1 MHSKAAKNRGVLKDK
16 EINAD
21 QFSVPAKLWQHK
33 FVGGRWEKNAE
44 QVLPTDKPLLITT
57 QFHRDACC
65 SQGRANIL
73 KVKVKDNNI
82 AMVMNPHAEIWL
94 KTEHYFI
101 KDLQSFTGTFVNGV
115 KLMEGEER
123 RLANEDIISFPKDHR
138 DPWFKQWERE
148 GRPIPDSM
156 FKYFEA
162 SGLLAKNTGIANG
175 KPSTVQKEK
184 GLDICEI
191 SQILILSVIQNP
203 IILSKIL
210 SHLSLPALK
219 TARQV
224 CQQWRKE
231 SNRFFCTLGHFDIPG
246 VACPH
251 WPTLKAFQE
260 ILPIQNVTLDLNPIP
275 KCIKTG
281 MDDWE
286 PIEGTM
292 WDYERAKYLQNLTWF
307 FQTYGKTVKTLQ
319 LILKADSWSVFMAIL
334 PKLENLQSL
343 ALEITSS
350 LNTEE
355 WATTVKF
362 TKDLK
367 LLSVKQLSFK
377 YEERNLMVGRGPGMS
392 LETKYTKLILNILL
406 MFPKLEG
413 IKFTGARLTN
423 FNAIFFK
430 TLEKYPDMMA
440 NVDSFSI
447 TNGSNASLDP
457 DSLIKGLTKVNF
469 KKKLRKLEIKNV
481 SVPSGNSRTPKLL
494 FNLVQ
499 KYAVTLEHLTLGVQN
514 PAKFFHATG
523 YPICPKLKVLKI
535 VVQNK
540 DVTAERGNPTRLQ
553 IDYGVSFPA
562 LETIIFDR
570 KKKFLKYK
578 YPLSLAEN
586 ESFIPFLPPNEEA
599 ACRTVKTIILPEIG
613 RSGKDPAYTLFMCK
627 LSMGFPN
634 ANIDQERFVLT
645 RRGDWHLLR
654 DDGEP
659 NEEFRISNFN
669 EFVIPEENGDLDIL
683 QEREDNN
690 PTYSVDGDDS
700 SSDEEDEMDSE
711 DGSTESDDNL
721 MEDDDNDGMGQ
732 CAQQ

>member
-1 MHSKAAKNRGVLKDK
+1 MPALGIEPSTSIQPTQMAVINIIIMHSKVSKNRGVSKDK

-33 FVGGRWEKNAE
+33 FVGGRWEKISE
-44 QVLPTDKPLLITT
+44 QVLPTDKPLLVTT

-65 SQGRANIL
+65 SHGRANLL
-73 KVKVKDNNI
+73 KVKVSDNNI

-94 KTEHYFI
+94 KDSERYFV

-148 GRPIPDSM
+148 RRPIPDSM
-156 FKYFEA
+156 FKYFGA
-162 SGLLAKNTGIANG
+162 SGLLAKNNGIANV
-175 KPSTVQKEK
+175 KPSTGQEEKEV
-184 GLDICEI
+184 DICDI
-191 SQILILSVIQNP
+191 
-203 IILSKIL
+203 

-219 TARQV
+219 KARQV
-224 CQQWRKE
+224 CKQWRKE
-231 SNRFFCTLGHFDIPG
+231 SNRFFCSLGHFDIPG

-260 ILPIQNVTLDLNPIP
+260 ILQIQNVTLDLNPIP
-275 KCIKTG
+275 KCIKAG

-286 PIEGTM
+286 SIEGTM
-292 WDYERAKYLQNLTWF
+292 WDYERTKYLQNLTWC

-319 LILKADSWSVFMAIL
+319 LILKADLWSVFMGIL
-334 PKLENLQSL
+334 PKLENLNFLS
-343 ALEITSS
+343 LEITSS
-350 LNTEE
+350 LNSEE

-377 YEERNLMVGRGPGMS
+377 
-392 LETKYTKLILNILL
+392 
-406 MFPKLEG
+406 
-413 IKFTGARLTN
+413 
-423 FNAIFFK
+423 
-430 TLEKYPDMMA
+430 
-440 NVDSFSI
+440 
-447 TNGSNASLDP
+447 
-457 DSLIKGLTKVNF
+457 
-469 KKKLRKLEIKNV
+469 KLEITNA
-481 SVPSGNSRTPKLL
+481 SVPLGNSRTPKLL

-499 KYAVTLEHLTLGVQN
+499 KHSETLEHLTLGVQN
-514 PAKFFHATG
+514 PANFFRTTG
-523 YPICPKLKVLKI
+523 YPICPKLRVLKI
-535 VVQNK
+535 
-540 DVTAERGNPTRLQ
+540 
-553 IDYGVSFPA
+553 GVSFPA

-570 KKKFLKYK
+570 EKKFLKYK

-586 ESFIPFLPPNEEA
+586 ESFVPFLPPKEEP
-599 ACRTVKTIILPEIG
+599 CLTVKTIILPEIG
-613 RSGKDPAYTLFMCK
+613 RSGKDPAYTLFMQK
-627 LSMGFPN
+627 LSIGFPN

-669 EFVIPEENGDLDIL
+669 EFVVREEHGDLDIL

-690 PTYSVDGDDS
+690 YSVESDDS
-700 SSDEEDEMDSE
+700 SNAEEDEMDSN
-711 DGSTESDDNL
+711 DGSTDESDDNL
-721 MEDDDNDGMGQ
+721 MEEDDDDGMGQ